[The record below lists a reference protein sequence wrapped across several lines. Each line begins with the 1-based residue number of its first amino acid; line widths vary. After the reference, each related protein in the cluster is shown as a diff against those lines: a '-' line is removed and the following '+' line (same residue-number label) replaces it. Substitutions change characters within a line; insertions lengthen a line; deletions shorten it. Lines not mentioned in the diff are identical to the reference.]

1 MSLGAGVVG
10 DIYGLEE
17 RGVSIGTFFGVR
29 EILLELSVY

>member
-1 MSLGAGVVG
+1 MSLGAGVIG

-29 EILLELSVY
+29 EITF